1 MNELIIKL
9 GEFFVPAI
17 FVLILKDFF
26 DLFLSNRRSAK
37 LEQYSVWLLYF
48 LIDRVISINAEFNGI
63 YNIIYTFLLLSV
75 FCLIVYKNDI
85 KYILLIVS
93 FLICIG
99 TISELVVAL
108 GVRIFLNNIQLQYL
122 SIFGS
127 TCSKIIILVIIRIL
141 RIFKTSGVK
150 QLDFWNWL
158 TSILISGGSL
168 YIIYNLYLL
177 SLNSSLLLESIIS
190 AVIIL
195 SLDVICFKM
204 FDKITAEEEI
214 KRKNDIYKQSIEIY
228 KRGIEEREEYSE
240 RIRKFRHNM
249 KNHFIVME
257 KLIQA
262 KEYERL
268 QEYLEQFSRSN
279 DIFNSKVI
287 SGNSLIDALLHNKF
301 EVASKYNID
310 VDYDIEIPV
319 KLPFED
325 VDLCIIVGN
334 ALDNA
339 IDAAKRV
346 LEKAYIYIEMKF
358 KQGNLVFK
366 IVNSFDGTLEYDKAG
381 KKLKTRKKDKEN
393 HGLGLGLIEETAQK
407 YNGLVEL
414 KITEK
419 EFIISVLLYQL

>member
-1 MNELIIKL
+1 MNELILKL

-48 LIDRVISINAEFNGI
+48 LIDRVISIKAEFNGI
-63 YNIIYTFLLLSV
+63 YNISYTFLLLSV

-141 RIFKTSGVK
+141 KIFKTSGVK

-228 KRGIEEREEYSE
+228 RRGIEEREEYSE

-257 KLIQA
+257 RLTQA

-279 DIFNSKVI
+279 DIFNTKVI

-319 KLPFED
+319 KLQFED

-366 IVNSFDGTLEYDKAG
+366 IINSFDGTLEYDKTG
-381 KKLKTRKKDKEN
+381 KNLKTRKKDKEN